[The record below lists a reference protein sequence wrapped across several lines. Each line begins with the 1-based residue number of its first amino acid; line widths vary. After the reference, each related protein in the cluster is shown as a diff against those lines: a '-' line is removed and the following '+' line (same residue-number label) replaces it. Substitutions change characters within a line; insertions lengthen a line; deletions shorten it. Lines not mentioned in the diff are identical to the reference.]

1 MSVLHKKLY
10 REVWGMRGQAL
21 AIAMVIASGVATF
34 VMSLSTL
41 HSLQDTQAAFYRDF
55 RFAEVFVSLKR
66 APESVADR
74 IRDIPGVDY
83 VQTGV
88 VAGVNLDVEGY
99 EDPATALLVSVREDS
114 GSQLNQIYLREGRH
128 VDPTRDDEAVV
139 SEAFAEAQK
148 LSPGDRVSVIINGHK
163 KELTLVGLALS
174 PEFVHQIK
182 PGAIVPD
189 FKSYAILWMAEKP
202 LATAYD
208 MYGAFNNVA
217 LTLTP
222 GANAAEVIDQ
232 LDAILARYG
241 GRGSYARADQLSHRF
256 LSEEFRQLESM
267 ATVYPTIFLGVAAF
281 LLNVVFSRLFQT
293 EREQIAT
300 LKAFGYSN
308 WSIGI
313 HYLQFVGVIAS
324 VGIVLGIIGGGW
336 LGQGLS
342 SMYMDFYRFPF
353 LHYSIGPAVVTAAA
367 LISFAASVGGTI
379 FAVRR
384 AAKQPPAEAMRPE
397 APARYRRSFIDRSI
411 LGRAFSEPAR
421 MIVRNIQRRP
431 VKALTTSFG
440 IAASFA
446 ILVMGLF
453 FGDSIEYMLDVQFRL
468 SERDDISVSFV
479 EPTSYSALLALQ
491 RLPGVDYAEGF
502 RAVPVR
508 FRVGHRTYRTAIL
521 GVQPGGDLYK
531 TLDSNLNAVEPPE
544 EGLVLTD
551 YLAELLHVKPGEDV
565 TVEVLEGSR
574 PIRQTPLAGTVNQ
587 FLGVSG
593 YMRLDALNRFMREG
607 SALSGVR
614 LAVDSAY
621 QQEVYDAIKEMPR
634 VAGTE
639 IKQKAAQSLR
649 ETMGEQILIFAGITT
664 LLAATIAFGVVYNSA
679 RITLSERARELASLR
694 VLGFTRGEAAFILL
708 GELAILTVLAI
719 PLGIGLSTILC
730 QYFIQTWQ
738 TDLFRIPLV
747 LTPGTFSYAALV
759 VLICS
764 LVSGMIVRRRINDLD
779 LVGVLK
785 TRE

>member
-1 MSVLHKKLY
+1 VKVLHKKLF

-41 HSLQDTQAAFYRDF
+41 NSLQETQAAFYRDF
-55 RFAEVFVSLKR
+55 RFADVFASLKR
-66 APESVADR
+66 APASVADR
-74 IRDIPGVDY
+74 IREIPGVDA
-83 VQTGV
+83 VHTGV

-99 EDPATALLVSVREDS
+99 DDPATALLVSVREDG
-114 GSQLNQIYLREGRH
+114 GSQLNQIYLREGRY
-128 VDPTRDDEAVV
+128 VDPARDDEAVV

-148 LSPGDRVSVIINGHK
+148 LRPGDRVSVIINGHK

-174 PEFVHQIK
+174 PEFVNQIK

-208 MYGAFNNVA
+208 MYGAFNSVA

-222 GANAAEVIDQ
+222 GAEAAEVIDR

-241 GRGSYARADQLSHRF
+241 GRGAYARADQLSHRY

-308 WSIGI
+308 WSIGF
-313 HYLQFVGVIAS
+313 HYLQFVAVIAS
-324 VGIVLGIIGGGW
+324 GGIVLGIIGGGL
-336 LGQGLS
+336 LGKGLS

-353 LHYSIGPAVVTAAA
+353 LNYWIGPSVVAAAA
-367 LISFAASVGGTI
+367 LISLGASVGGTI

-384 AAKQPPAEAMRPE
+384 AVKQPPAEAMRPE

-421 MIVRNIQRRP
+421 MIARNIQRRP
-431 VKALTTSFG
+431 VKALTTSLG

-453 FGDSIEYMLDVQFRL
+453 FSDSIEYMLDVQFRL

-479 EPTSYSALLALQ
+479 EPTSYNALLNLQ
-491 RLPGVDYAEGF
+491 RLPGVDYAEGY

-508 FRVGHRTYRTAIL
+508 LRVGHRTYRTAIL

-565 TVEVLEGSR
+565 TVEVLEGAR
-574 PIRQTPLAGTVNQ
+574 PVRQTPLAGTVNQ

-607 SALSGVR
+607 RALSGVR
-614 LAVDSAY
+614 LAVDGMY
-621 QQEVYDAIKEMPR
+621 QQQVYDAIKEMPR

-639 IKQKAAQSLR
+639 IKQKAVQSLR
-649 ETMGEQILIFAGITT
+649 DTMGQQILIFAGITT

-719 PLGIGLSTILC
+719 PLGIVLSTILC
-730 QYFIQTWQ
+730 QFFIQTWQ

-747 LTPGTFSYAALV
+747 LEPRTFAYAALV

-764 LVSGMIVRRRINDLD
+764 LVSGLIVRRRINHLD